1 MFRTVIMISLAAAL
15 CGPAFAATDS
25 TSSNLKEDESR
36 IEQPNDGFARVVEL
50 VYHPKRINR
59 LKMRVGQFTIIEFPP
74 DENILGAILSDTTF
88 WGYQVTGDRKR
99 LMIRPM
105 ESGRSNSATV
115 VTNKNTYLFT
125 LDSQAEGEWYQY
137 VTWRYQPEVPPAY
150 GIFGGDA
157 PQITGL
163 ATRSSGEGAGQ
174 QVNPDQRSIESGW
187 TIDIA
192 RAHFGYDIINKDNAP
207 FAPVKVFDDGTFT
220 YLQLPA
226 VQDMPAIFAL
236 DEQGN
241 TRLVDYVVKG
251 TRIMVQRVV
260 PGLLLK
266 LDDAEVKV
274 VRR

>member
-1 MFRTVIMISLAAAL
+1 
-15 CGPAFAATDS
+15 
-25 TSSNLKEDESR
+25 
-36 IEQPNDGFARVVEL
+36 
-50 VYHPKRINR
+50 
-59 LKMRVGQFTIIEFPP
+59 MRVGQWTIIEFPP
-74 DENILGAILSDTTF
+74 DEAIEGSILSDTTF
-88 WGYQVTGDRKR
+88 WNNRVTGDRKR
-99 LMIRPM
+99 LLVRPL

-115 VTNKNTYLFT
+115 ITNKNTYLFT
-125 LDSQAEGEWYQY
+125 FDSQADGEWYQY

-163 ATRSSGEGAGQ
+163 AVPHSADGT
-174 QVNPDQRSIESGW
+174 DQKAAPYQRTVESGW
-187 TIDIA
+187 TVDIA
-192 RAHFGYDIINKDNAP
+192 RAHFGYDIINKDNAA
-207 FAPVKVFDDGTFT
+207 FAPIKVFDDGTFT

-226 VQDMPAIFAL
+226 VQDLPAIFAI

-251 TRIMVQRVV
+251 SNVMVQRIV